1 MANGLGVSYQP
12 GSVNGAGPDGA
23 PSGARRLSPQ
33 ESVKILSLRVPERA
47 NPTAPIN
54 RSLLTSP
61 GSAAPGASA
70 LNSLVAQLQ
79 QAFRGVSPMGNA
91 PMMPAPMPSPMP
103 SPGRTEVPNA
113 IPTPVDTGV
122 IGPGVRG
129 PQGPQV
135 QPSPAQEDAPPP
147 PLDMTPQWLD
157 ATPPEVP
164 LAPTAPPPPKVI
176 PGDGTRVGTATE
188 PPPSLF
194 EAEAEIPW
202 WQRKEQMEGLFN
214 NTGID
219 ARMFEMP

>member
-12 GSVNGAGPDGA
+12 GAGNGTGPDGA

-70 LNSLVAQLQ
+70 LNSLIAQLQ
-79 QAFRGVSPMGNA
+79 QAFQARPPIANA
-91 PMMPAPMPSPMP
+91 PMVPAPMPSPRP

-129 PQGPQV
+129 AAHAIGRRADVAHRTAGSAARAHRAAGSESHPRRG
-135 QPSPAQEDAPPP
+135 DAPR
-147 PLDMTPQWLD
+147 DRHGAST
-157 ATPPEVP
+157 
-164 LAPTAPPPPKVI
+164 LAV
-176 PGDGTRVGTATE
+176 
-188 PPPSLF
+188 
-194 EAEAEIPW
+194 
-202 WQRKEQMEGLFN
+202 
-214 NTGID
+214 
-219 ARMFEMP
+219 